1 MKTLKDKVK
10 YDSLNYHNV
19 PIINLRFVDV
29 KEAVL
34 EFETELKKLTYQTSK
49 EDYILSIINVKEKF
63 KEIFGDF
70 EK

>member
-1 MKTLKDKVK
+1 MKTLKDKAYTRFNSK
-10 YDSLNYHNV
+10 YNDDKDLDYE
-19 PIINLRFVDV
+19 DV

-49 EDYILSIINVKEKF
+49 EDYILSVINVKEKF